1 MECKIKT
8 LGIECKIK
16 TLGIECKIKTLGI
29 ECKIKTLGIECNF
42 LPTSKSLEIMDV
54 LKAEE
59 RNCLYKL

>member
-1 MECKIKT
+1 M
-8 LGIECKIK
+8 
-16 TLGIECKIKTLGI
+16 GIECKIKTLGI